1 MKYVDLRARLMA
13 NSHVSDTLGME
24 IGGVWVPCRM
34 WDGAVVKSKR
44 SSNYYPRFSVRVPA
58 LDGAVRQERAHRAM
72 FEIHYGIKL
81 FDHQCNHLC
90 AVTLCIEPLHLEKT
104 THKQNMRDRDVRRA
118 S

>member
-24 IGGVWVPCRM
+24 IDGIWIPCRM

-44 SSNYYPRFSVRVPA
+44 SSNYYPRFMVWVKA
-58 LDGAVRQERAHRAM
+58 LRTSRSERAHRAM
-72 FEIHYGIKL
+72 YEIHYGVKL
-81 FDHQCNHLC
+81 YDHHCNHRC
-90 AVTLCIEPLHLEKT
+90 ANTLCIEPLHLEKT
-104 THKQNMRDRDVRRA
+104 THKQNMRDRDARRA